1 MTDIQ
6 VLNPAIYN
14 DIQVAQ
20 TVKKQYAKNNIQNFI
35 PRKGSFAANAVL
47 YIDKEMNS
55 ENIRKLTPSECYRLM
70 DMDESNIQKIVNAKD
85 ADGKQLVSDTQQ
97 YATAGNGIVVAC
109 LEFIFHNM
117 FISIS
122 DKDRVDDNGQF
133 SLF

>member
-47 YIDKEMNS
+47 YIDDMNS

-70 DMDESNIQKIVNAKD
+70 DMDESNIQKIVGAKD
-85 ADGKQLVSDTQQ
+85 ADGKQLVSDTQL
-97 YATAGNGIVVAC
+97 YSCCGNGIVVSV

-117 FISIS
+117 FIDTPI
-122 DKDRVDDNGQF
+122 KDRTDENGQLT
-133 SLF
+133 LF